1 MVQLV
6 EDIQTIPNKKNY
18 IQTPAL
24 RFLYPFA
31 LNRYYFYFI
40 LILIFFIYLF
50 NVTFLK

>member
-31 LNRYYFYFI
+31 LNRYCFYLV
-40 LILIFFIYLF
+40 LISIFFIY
-50 NVTFLK
+50 FLMLHF

>member
-1 MVQLV
+1 MLQDYDAMVQLV

-31 LNRYYFYFI
+31 LNRLKYIFLFLVN
-40 LILIFFIYLF
+40 LI
-50 NVTFLK
+50 

>member
-6 EDIQTIPNKKNY
+6 EDIQTIPNKRNY

-31 LNRYYFYFI
+31 LNRCI
-40 LILIFFIYLF
+40 AI
-50 NVTFLK
+50 